1 MVSVKRRLIAAV
13 AVAASLALTACAPGN
28 GVVAQGAGV
37 SVTTADVSHFSDGLD
52 GVAVVPDQGWAL
64 TLAVIED
71 AVVAEASDAGY
82 AWSDDE
88 LAQDIEGWFS
98 AIGYEPAVPD
108 EATFDAV
115 RTAKSLGYLASTE
128 DGSAFVADL
137 AAELESELDTSPRY
151 GDFSA
156 QRFLDSV
163 TTAAQTAEENVS
175 SIGSSV
181 YVVFVAVSGYDL
193 ATAPAWFGAPNAGST
208 PTGDAGSDASVTE

>member
-13 AVAASLALTACAPGN
+13 AVAASLALSACAPGN

-52 GVAVVPDQGWAL
+52 GLAVVADQGWAL

-71 AVVAEASDAGY
+71 AVVTEASDAGY

-88 LAQDIEGWFS
+88 LAEDVAGWFS

-108 EATFDAV
+108 EAVFDAI

-128 DGSAFVADL
+128 DGSAFIAEL
-137 AAELESELDTSPRY
+137 AAELETDLDTSPRY

-156 QRFLDSV
+156 QLFLDSV
-163 TTAAQTAEENVS
+163 TSAAQTAEENVN

-193 ATAPAWFGAPNAGST
+193 TTAPAWFGAPNAG
-208 PTGDAGSDASVTE
+208 PAPADGSEPDASVTE